1 MENTTGEIASYQA
14 KFVSYLQTEKW
25 AEASVKSTSADLDDF
40 FAWVASARSFRGVR
54 LSNGNKLATVFNLRA
69 LEQYFVQ
76 IRKTETI
83 STSSKKIAALFGF
96 CQFAV
101 ENKWLSSK
109 LIEGFK
115 LLANKQQTLLK
126 FEAELLA
133 QFKLSLQN
141 SQNNPNTIR
150 GYLADIA
157 EYLQVNTA
165 L

>member
-1 MENTTGEIASYQA
+1 MENVTGEIASYQA

-25 AEASVKSTSADLDDF
+25 AESSVKSTSADLDDF
-40 FAWVASARSFRGVR
+40 FAWVASSRSFRGVR
-54 LSNGNKLATVFNLRA
+54 LSDGNKLATVFNFRA

-76 IRKTETI
+76 IRNTETI
-83 STSSKKIAALFGF
+83 STCSKKLAALFGF
-96 CQFAV
+96 CQFAA

-109 LIEGFK
+109 LIADFK
-115 LLANKQQTLLK
+115 LLADKQRALLE

-141 SQNNPNTIR
+141 SHNNPNTIR
-150 GYLADIA
+150 GYMADIA